1 MKYFAS
7 GKRLLRQWLCSP
19 LCNPKSIDDRLNAI
33 DDLTA
38 NQDVVDEATE
48 VLRKL
53 PDLERVLAKYVF
65 RFNRHLWH
73 VLIVICLMIAQTT
86 KVEQLLV
93 FVRFYSKAV
102 CPKITPYPDLRQVIF
117 INNLTAFC
125 RFHTLG
131 LAKRK
136 DHPDGRAIMFEE
148 LTYRL
153 VFVSNRP

>member
-53 PDLERVLAKYVF
+53 PDLERVLAKYAF
-65 RFNRHLWH
+65 CLIRLLWH
-73 VLIVICLMIAQTT
+73 LLIVICLMIAQTT
-86 KVEQLLV
+86 SVEQLLS
-93 FVRFYSKAV
+93 FLRFDKAV
-102 CPKITPYPDLRQVIF
+102 CSKIIC
-117 INNLTAFC
+117 IA
-125 RFHTLG
+125 
-131 LAKRK
+131 
-136 DHPDGRAIMFEE
+136 
-148 LTYRL
+148 
-153 VFVSNRP
+153 

>member
-38 NQDVVDEATE
+38 NQGVVDETTE

-65 RFNRHLWH
+65 LLNRLLWH
-73 VLIVICLMIAQTT
+73 LLIVCLMIAQSTG
-86 KVEQLLV
+86 VEQLL
-93 FVRFYSKAV
+93 FFERFDSKAV
-102 CPKITPYPDLRQVIF
+102 CTKILR
-117 INNLTAFC
+117 
-125 RFHTLG
+125 
-131 LAKRK
+131 
-136 DHPDGRAIMFEE
+136 
-148 LTYRL
+148 
-153 VFVSNRP
+153 

>member
-65 RFNRHLWH
+65 CLIRLLWH
-73 VLIVICLMIAQTT
+73 LLIVICLMIAQTS
-86 KVEQLLV
+86 VEQLLS
-93 FVRFYSKAV
+93 FLWFDNKAV
-102 CPKITPYPDLRQVIF
+102 CSKIISGWPRH
-117 INNLTAFC
+117 
-125 RFHTLG
+125 R
-131 LAKRK
+131 
-136 DHPDGRAIMFEE
+136 E
-148 LTYRL
+148 
-153 VFVSNRP
+153 NREFGS

>member
-1 MKYFAS
+1 MMKYFAS

-65 RFNRHLWH
+65 RLLWH
-73 VLIVICLMIAQTT
+73 QLIVCLMIAQTT
-86 KVEQLLV
+86 RVE
-93 FVRFYSKAV
+93 
-102 CPKITPYPDLRQVIF
+102 
-117 INNLTAFC
+117 
-125 RFHTLG
+125 
-131 LAKRK
+131 
-136 DHPDGRAIMFEE
+136 
-148 LTYRL
+148 
-153 VFVSNRP
+153 